1 MSQGA
6 DPHEVT
12 AILREARGGD
22 RSVLDR
28 LFPLVYDELRRM
40 AHHQLIAQPPGRTLA
55 TTVLI
60 HEAYLRLVNQKEV
73 GFDDRAR
80 FLAYASRVMRTVLV
94 DYARARGAKKRG
106 GGMRPV
112 PIDVA
117 NLQVDEQADLVLGV
131 DDALDRLAALDERQ
145 ARIVEC
151 RFFGGMSEAE
161 TAEALGISDRTVR
174 RDWTKSRAWLQVEL
188 AEYEP

>member
-1 MSQGA
+1 LSQGA

>member
-1 MSQGA
+1 
-6 DPHEVT
+6 
-12 AILREARGGD
+12 
-22 RSVLDR
+22 
-28 LFPLVYDELRRM
+28 
-40 AHHQLIAQPPGRTLA
+40 
-55 TTVLI
+55 
-60 HEAYLRLVNQKEV
+60 VNQKEV

-80 FLAYASRVMRTVLV
+80 FVAYASRVMRTVLV